1 MSYLKKDKCKLAN
14 STTYT
19 IMLLKLLLCM
29 FTIVGANAAYHRDIA
44 QYAHSLT
51 KLTPEGIDLSTAR
64 PKWRIHWVQSKRH
77 RLWFST
83 KTCSCH
89 PTKTHVNSMIL
100 ILKLNLTSLST
111 THILMYLFLN
121 EVKFNLRIR
130 ITLFI

>member
-51 KLTPEGIDLSTAR
+51 LLTPEGIV
-64 PKWRIHWVQSKRH
+64 KE
-77 RLWFST
+77 
-83 KTCSCH
+83 
-89 PTKTHVNSMIL
+89 
-100 ILKLNLTSLST
+100 T
-111 THILMYLFLN
+111 TF
-121 EVKFNLRIR
+121 
-130 ITLFI
+130 